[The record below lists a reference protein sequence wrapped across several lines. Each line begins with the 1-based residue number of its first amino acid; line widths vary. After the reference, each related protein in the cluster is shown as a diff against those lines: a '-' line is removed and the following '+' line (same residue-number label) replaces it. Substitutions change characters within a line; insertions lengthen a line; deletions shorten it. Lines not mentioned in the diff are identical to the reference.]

1 MYKSRISIFSTMCI
15 MDVVAIEYDRLENEK
30 KREIDYIT
38 SLYVNLVKQY
48 KQTIFSSFKYNNIR

>member
-1 MYKSRISIFSTMCI
+1 MCI